1 MNHYVKIAGF
11 VSLGCLLF
19 SCNNNRGNSTSETTT
34 PVWVE
39 DVQFRDIE
47 EYITTT
53 GTAKASKT
61 VEISS
66 ESEGDYYLQTNPRT
80 GHPYRLGDI
89 VEKGDIIIRLENKEY
104 ENNVQLES
112 KKLQIEITEKEW
124 EGQKVLFEKG
134 GATEKD
140 VNNAKDSYINA
151 KLNLENAYIT
161 LEKMNIRAPF
171 RGVIVNLPYYTP
183 GVETASGN
191 VMVGIMDYS
200 KMYIET
206 QFPENAMEKLAVGQN
221 VHITNY
227 NIKEDTLQG
236 KLTQLSPAINEDT
249 RTFSGYIEISNPELK
264 LRPGMFAK
272 ADVVTVRKDSVL
284 AIPKD
289 IIKNRRH
296 GQLVYTV
303 NRNSAEEI
311 AIQTGISD
319 DEYIEVEKGLKPGD
333 KIVTRGYEWLRNRS
347 KVKVMK

>member
-1 MNHYVKIAGF
+1 MNHYVKIAGL

-80 GHPYRLGDI
+80 GRPYRLGDI

-319 DEYIEVEKGLKPGD
+319 DEYVEVEKGLKPGD

>member
-1 MNHYVKIAGF
+1 MNHYVKIAGL

-319 DEYIEVEKGLKPGD
+319 DEYVEVEKGLKPGD

>member
-80 GHPYRLGDI
+80 GRPYRLGDI

>member
-1 MNHYVKIAGF
+1 MNHYVKIAGL

-80 GHPYRLGDI
+80 GRPYRLGDI

-289 IIKNRRH
+289 IIQNRRH

-319 DEYIEVEKGLKPGD
+319 DEYVEVEKGLKPGD

>member
-1 MNHYVKIAGF
+1 MNHYVKIAGL

-80 GHPYRLGDI
+80 GRPYRLGDI

-272 ADVVTVRKDSVL
+272 ADVVTMRKDSVL

-319 DEYIEVEKGLKPGD
+319 DEYVEVEKGLKPGD

>member
-1 MNHYVKIAGF
+1 MNHYVKIAGL

-80 GHPYRLGDI
+80 GRPYRLGDI

-206 QFPENAMEKLAVGQN
+206 QFPENAMEKLVVGQN

-319 DEYIEVEKGLKPGD
+319 DEYVEVEKGLKPGD

>member
-1 MNHYVKIAGF
+1 MNHYVKIAGL

-80 GHPYRLGDI
+80 GRPYRLGDI

-112 KKLQIEITEKEW
+112 KKLQIKITEKEW

-319 DEYIEVEKGLKPGD
+319 DEYVEVEKGLKPGD

>member
-1 MNHYVKIAGF
+1 MNHYVKIAGL

-80 GHPYRLGDI
+80 GRPYRLGDI
-89 VEKGDIIIRLENKEY
+89 VEQGDIIIRLENKEY

>member
-1 MNHYVKIAGF
+1 MCSWRA
-11 VSLGCLLF
+11 
-19 SCNNNRGNSTSETTT
+19 RNS
-34 PVWVE
+34 
-39 DVQFRDIE
+39 
-47 EYITTT
+47 
-53 GTAKASKT
+53 KSK
-61 VEISS
+61 S
-66 ESEGDYYLQTNPRT
+66 PR
-80 GHPYRLGDI
+80 R
-89 VEKGDIIIRLENKEY
+89 
-104 ENNVQLES
+104 S
-112 KKLQIEITEKEW
+112 
-124 EGQKVLFEKG
+124 
-134 GATEKD
+134 
-140 VNNAKDSYINA
+140 DSYINA

-319 DEYIEVEKGLKPGD
+319 DEYVEVEKGLKPGD

>member
-1 MNHYVKIAGF
+1 MNHYVKIAGL

-80 GHPYRLGDI
+80 GRPYRLGDI

-289 IIKNRRH
+289 IIKNSRH

-319 DEYIEVEKGLKPGD
+319 DEYVEVEKGLKPGD

>member
-1 MNHYVKIAGF
+1 MNHYVKIAGL

-80 GHPYRLGDI
+80 GRPYRLGDI

-227 NIKEDTLQG
+227 TIKEDTLQG

-289 IIKNRRH
+289 IIKNSRH

>member
-1 MNHYVKIAGF
+1 MNHYVKIAGL

-80 GHPYRLGDI
+80 GRPYRLGDI

>member
-1 MNHYVKIAGF
+1 MNHYVKIAGL

-80 GHPYRLGDI
+80 GRPYRLGDI

-289 IIKNRRH
+289 IIKNSRH

>member
-1 MNHYVKIAGF
+1 MNHYVKIAGL

-80 GHPYRLGDI
+80 GRPYRLGDI
-89 VEKGDIIIRLENKEY
+89 VEKGDIIIRLEYKEY

-112 KKLQIEITEKEW
+112 KKLQIKITEKEW

-319 DEYIEVEKGLKPGD
+319 DEYVEVEKGLKPGD

>member
-1 MNHYVKIAGF
+1 MNHYVKIAGL

-80 GHPYRLGDI
+80 GRPYRLGDI

-289 IIKNRRH
+289 IIKNRHH

-319 DEYIEVEKGLKPGD
+319 DEYVEVEKGLKPGD

>member
-1 MNHYVKIAGF
+1 MNHYVKIAGL

-80 GHPYRLGDI
+80 GRPYRLGDI

-289 IIKNRRH
+289 IIKNHRH

>member
-1 MNHYVKIAGF
+1 MNHYVKIAGL

-80 GHPYRLGDI
+80 GRPYRLGDI

-289 IIKNRRH
+289 IIKNHRH

-319 DEYIEVEKGLKPGD
+319 DEYVEVEKGLKPGD

>member
-1 MNHYVKIAGF
+1 MNHYVKIAGL

-80 GHPYRLGDI
+80 GRPYRLGDI

-284 AIPKD
+284 AIPKG

>member
-1 MNHYVKIAGF
+1 MNHYVKIAGL

-80 GHPYRLGDI
+80 GRPYRLGDI

-134 GATEKD
+134 VATEKD

>member
-1 MNHYVKIAGF
+1 MNHYVKIAGL

-80 GHPYRLGDI
+80 GRPYRLGDI

-347 KVKVMK
+347 KVKGMK